1 MSNGPSP
8 QQVTVR
14 VPGSTSNCG
23 AGFDSLGL
31 ALSIY
36 NRVTLRCDGAGG
48 GAEAPASGRLTGN
61 AGDAVDGG
69 WAARPERACDGRAQA
84 MVTGTAAAFGTLA
97 RVGGF
102 AFDYRIEGDVPP
114 ARGLGSSITVIGGVL
129 AGLNMLAGGPLSREQ
144 LVAIATHLEGHPDNA
159 AAGLLGGFCVARCD
173 PATNAYLGTVR
184 IALPNTLRFVVA
196 SPSVELLTKE
206 SRGVLPRELPYFD
219 AVKSINS
226 AAYLVA
232 ALATG
237 DYARLR
243 HAVSDFMHEPYRLP
257 KIRGGREAIAAGV
270 AAGAYTGW
278 LSGSGSSVL
287 CVCEAGV
294 AEAVGAAM
302 VAAFGLAGVP
312 SEARDL
318 AADNVGY
325 VVEG

>member
-1 MSNGPSP
+1 L
-8 QQVTVR
+8 QHVTIR

-31 ALSIY
+31 ALTIY
-36 NRVTLRCDGAGG
+36 NRVTLRRVDVLA
-48 GAEAPASGRLTGN
+48 AEKPNAAEENQSATGSGSTWEPQ
-61 AGDAVDGG
+61 A
-69 WAARPERACDGRAQA
+69 EREADGRAQEL
-84 MVTGTAAAFGTLA
+84 VLAAAQAFGTLA

-102 AFDYRIEGDVPP
+102 AFSYRIEGEVPP

-129 AGLNMLAGGPLSREQ
+129 AGLNVLCGSPLNREQ
-144 LVAIATHLEGHPDNA
+144 LVAIASHLEGHPDNA
-159 AAGLLGGFCVARCD
+159 AAGLLGGFCVARCEPVKGD
-173 PATNAYLGTVR
+173 YLGAVR
-184 IALPNTLRFVVA
+184 ITIPNTLRFVVC

-206 SRGVLPRELPYFD
+206 SRGVLPATLPYFD
-219 AVKSINS
+219 AVRSINS

-232 ALATG
+232 AFATG

-243 HAVSDFMHEPYRLP
+243 DAAGDFMHEPYRLP
-257 KIRGGREAIAAGV
+257 KIRGGSDAIAAGV

-287 CVCEAGV
+287 CVCEAGS
-294 AEAVGAAM
+294 AATVGAAM
-302 VAAFGLAGVP
+302 VAAFAAAGVP